1 MLSSHNKLQQFFFPC
16 RWLKDWELEE
26 CFPVLVQVGC
36 WVPCPVW
43 PTAGED
49 WDWTTT
55 HVSFPFIQSS
65 FAAIELCCPRFNMSI
80 WTTYH
85 SPPLPSFFFFFPSIK
100 DKNSNAIQKHD
111 QTQPFF
117 PAPDPKDWWQDSA
130 RPQAS
135 CATGTS
141 LLKST
146 CGNTSI
152 WKLPLPP
159 TLRCFCSGSYI
170 CSSNPLWAELRAT
183 LMPCVPS
190 CDYGGTSADKAAQ
203 GPCSRIPVPQ
213 WKEGLANMAL
223 NSLPDTTVSCHR
235 IIES

>member
-1 MLSSHNKLQQFFFPC
+1 MAEGLRVGGMFSSVGTGGMLSALPCVSNSWWRLGLDNHPCVFPIYTKFICSH
-16 RWLKDWELEE
+16 WA
-26 CFPVLVQVGC
+26 VLSQIQYVNMNNI
-36 WVPCPVW
+36 
-43 PTAGED
+43 
-49 WDWTTT
+49 
-55 HVSFPFIQSS
+55 SF
-65 FAAIELCCPRFNMSI
+65 
-80 WTTYH
+80 H
-85 SPPLPSFFFFFPSIK
+85 SPPLLFFFFPSIK

-223 NSLPDTTVSCHR
+223 NSLSDTTVSCHR